1 MPLLGGTP
9 FALRDGMASTKQ
21 LQSYATRKLTRRL
34 TRSIPYIGAV
44 IAIATLGS
52 AIRRKGWIRGTVH
65 SGLDAIPYVGG
76 AKNLAEAVRGR
87 DFLADRAAPA
97 TPPSRLR

>member
-1 MPLLGGTP
+1 
-9 FALRDGMASTKQ
+9 MAKTQQ
-21 LQSYATRKLTRRL
+21 LQRYATRKLTRRL

-52 AIRRKGWIRGTVH
+52 AIRRKGWLRGTVH

-76 AKNLAEAVRGR
+76 VKNLAEAARGR
-87 DFLADRAAPA
+87 DFLADRVAPA
-97 TPPSRLR
+97 ARPARLR